1 MKPTLSLLVAG
12 ALAALASSAAL
23 ATNGYFAHG
32 YGVKAEGIVGIG
44 IALPQDSLA
53 AAANPAGVAWVG
65 DRLDLGINVF
75 TPERSSDIHG
85 NGAGLNGHYDGND
98 TRQFYIPEFGY
109 TRQLSPSLGFGLAV
123 YGNGGMNTDYKRNP
137 FAAFGAQG
145 GAGVDLS
152 QLFIT
157 PSLAWKVND
166 SNSIGIGINLAYQQ
180 FTAKG
185 IQPFAQMPGMSADPS
200 AVTSNQH
207 DSSTGAG
214 VRLGWTGQITPD
226 ITLGATWSSRTRMG
240 KFDKYKGLFADQGG
254 FDIPENYGV
263 GLTYKATPRL
273 TLATEVQRILYS
285 DVSAVGNPINGLL
298 QGQALGSSGGPG
310 FGWKDINVYRLG
322 ASFDLSDTLTLR
334 GGYSHADQP
343 VPSSQTLFNVLAP
356 GVVQN
361 HVSLGATWKPSKSG
375 ELSVAY
381 THGFKKTVRGNQSIP
396 AGFGGGEADVSLSEN
411 VWGVSYGWKF

>member
-1 MKPTLSLLVAG
+1 M
-12 ALAALASSAAL
+12 
-23 ATNGYFAHG
+23 
-32 YGVKAEGIVGIG
+32 
-44 IALPQDSLA
+44 
-53 AAANPAGVAWVG
+53 
-65 DRLDLGINVF
+65 
-75 TPERSSDIHG
+75 
-85 NGAGLNGHYDGND
+85 
-98 TRQFYIPEFGY
+98 
-109 TRQLSPSLGFGLAV
+109 
-123 YGNGGMNTDYKRNP
+123 
-137 FAAFGAQG
+137 
-145 GAGVDLS
+145 
-152 QLFIT
+152 
-157 PSLAWKVND
+157 
-166 SNSIGIGINLAYQQ
+166 
-180 FTAKG
+180 
-185 IQPFAQMPGMSADPS
+185 
-200 AVTSNQH
+200 TSNQH

-214 VRLGWTGQITPD
+214 VRLGWTGQITPE

-322 ASFDLSDTLTLR
+322 ASYDLSDTLTLR

-396 AGFGGGEADVSLSEN
+396 SSFGGGEADVSLSEN

>member
-12 ALAALASSAAL
+12 ALATLASSAAL

-85 NGAGLNGHYDGND
+85 NGYGLNGHYDGND

-137 FAAFGAQG
+137 FAAIGAQG
-145 GAGVDLS
+145 SAGVDLS

-185 IQPFAQMPGMSADPS
+185 LQPFAQPGFSADPN

-310 FGWKDINVYRLG
+310 FGWKDINVYRPG
-322 ASFDLSDTLTLR
+322 ASYDLSDTLTLR

-361 HVSLGATWKPSKSG
+361 HVSLGATGSRARAAS
-375 ELSVAY
+375 
-381 THGFKKTVRGNQSIP
+381 
-396 AGFGGGEADVSLSEN
+396 
-411 VWGVSYGWKF
+411 

>member
-12 ALAALASSAAL
+12 ALATLASSAAL

-85 NGAGLNGHYDGND
+85 NGYGLNGHYDGND

-137 FAAFGAQG
+137 FAAIGAQG
-145 GAGVDLS
+145 SAGVDLS

-310 FGWKDINVYRLG
+310 FGWKNINVYRLG

-396 AGFGGGEADVSLSEN
+396 ASFRGGEADVSLSEN